1 MSPAAPRENT
11 ARKEP
16 KERVIV
22 VGGGIVGIG
31 CAHYLQKAGLEVTII
46 DRAGIGRACS
56 HANCG
61 MICPSHVLP
70 LNEPGALREG
80 LLSLLNPS
88 APLRIR
94 PQLRL
99 DLYRWLLQFARRCTQ
114 GQMLQAGRHLLPI
127 LESSID
133 EYRALF
139 AELPAAGQWKEN
151 GLAYVFR
158 DESSF
163 EAFAQTDQLLS
174 ETYGV
179 TARRIEG
186 ADLETFDPSLR
197 PDLAGAYI
205 YDHDGSV
212 RPDQLVRDWS
222 RHLSCHGVELVEG
235 CGLEDLHTSGRSIE
249 SLQTTHGKMQ
259 ADHFVFALGAWS
271 GKWSAA
277 LGCQLPVEPGKG
289 YSVTLSR
296 PAICPRH
303 PMLFPE
309 QRIGVTPFDDGFR
322 IGSMM
327 EFVGWDTSIPP
338 QRIQQLQDA
347 AAPYLLSPVGDEVH
361 ETWFGWRPMTWDSLP
376 IIGRVPRLDNA
387 FLATGHNMLGLS
399 MATATGRLI
408 AELIQARPT
417 HIDPRAFAPDRF

>member
-1 MSPAAPRENT
+1 MNT
-11 ARKEP
+11 AARSET
-16 KERVIV
+16 VII

-31 CAHYLQKAGLEVTII
+31 CAHYLQKAGFDVTVI
-46 DRAGIGRACS
+46 DRAGIGQACS
-56 HANCG
+56 HGNCG

-80 LLSLLNPS
+80 VLSLLNPS

-94 PQLRL
+94 LQMRL
-99 DLYRWLLQFARRCTQ
+99 DLYRWLLQFARRCTHR
-114 GQMLQAGRHLLPI
+114 QMLEAGQRLLPI

-133 EYRALF
+133 EYRTLF

-158 DESSF
+158 EQPSLD
-163 EAFAQTDQLLS
+163 AFAQTDQLLS
-174 ETYGV
+174 ETYGI
-179 TARRIEG
+179 TARRIES
-186 ADLETFDPSLR
+186 AELSAFDPALR
-197 PDLAGAYI
+197 SDLAGAYV

-212 RPDQLVRDWS
+212 RPDRLVHDWS
-222 RHLSCHGVELVEG
+222 TLLAHNGVELVER
-235 CGLEDLHTSGRSIE
+235 CGLEAVRKSGNSIE
-249 SLQTTHGKMQ
+249 SLQTSNGEMK

-271 GKWSAA
+271 SKWSDA
-277 LGCQLPVEPGKG
+277 LSCQLPVEPGKG
-289 YSVTLSR
+289 YSVTMSR
-296 PAICPRH
+296 PEICPRH

-309 QRIGVTPFDDGFR
+309 RRIGVTPFDDGLR

-327 EFVGWDTSIPP
+327 EFVGWDSTIPP
-338 QRIQQLQDA
+338 QRIQQLQES
-347 AAPYLLSPVGDEVH
+347 AAPYLVTPVGGEVH

-376 IIGRVPRLDNA
+376 IIGRVPELDNA

-408 AELIQARPT
+408 AELIQEHPT
-417 HIDPRAFAPDRF
+417 HINARAFSPDRF